1 MSTKARDA
9 QVSRVV
15 LLGTGTPIPD
25 PERSG
30 PALAVVVGEVPYIVD
45 FGPGVVRRVAAAHA
59 NGVPGL
65 EMANLCRA
73 FLTHLHSDHA
83 AGYADLIL
91 TPWVE
96 GRVEP
101 LELYGPPGT
110 QSMTEH
116 VLAAYR
122 ADIHERLA
130 GLEPANDTG
139 YQVNAHEIE
148 PGLVYRDGEVM
159 VEAFAVRHGSW
170 PAFGFKFVAPDRTI
184 VISGD
189 TAPTE
194 SIVQAAQGCDILIH
208 EVYSVAGWRKQ
219 TPARQ
224 RYHSSVHTS
233 SYELAEIAS
242 RARPR
247 LLVLYHQLL
256 WGTSERELLREVR
269 TGYDG
274 AVVSGSDLDQY

>member
-9 QVSRVV
+9 QVSTVV

-25 PERSG
+25 PDRSG
-30 PALAVVVGEVPYIVD
+30 PAVAVVVGEVPYIVD

-59 NGVPGL
+59 NGVAEL
-65 EMANLCRA
+65 EMGNLCRA

-96 GRVEP
+96 GRAEA
-101 LELYGPPGT
+101 LELYGPPG
-110 QSMTEH
+110 SKEMTRH

-122 ADIHERLA
+122 EDIHERLA
-130 GLEPANDTG
+130 GPEPANDTG
-139 YQVNAHEIE
+139 YHVNAHEIE

-170 PAFGFKFVAPDRTI
+170 PAFGFKFGAPDRTI

-208 EVYSVAGWRKQ
+208 EVYSVAGLRQ
-219 TPARQ
+219 HTPARQ

-242 RARPR
+242 RARPG

-256 WGTSERELLREVR
+256 WGTSEQELLQEVK

-274 AVVSGSDLDQY
+274 DVVSGRDLDLY

>member
-1 MSTKARDA
+1 MSRNPQRPRASK
-9 QVSRVV
+9 VV

-30 PALAVVVGEVPYIVD
+30 PSVAVVVGEEPYLVD

-59 NGVPGL
+59 HGVAEL
-65 EMANLCRA
+65 EQANLCRA
-73 FLTHLHSDHA
+73 FLTHLHSDHS
-83 AGYADLIL
+83 AGLADLIL

-110 QSMTEH
+110 QAMTEH

-122 ADIHERLA
+122 EDIDERLA

-139 YQVNAHEIE
+139 YHVNAHEIE
-148 PGLVYRDGEVM
+148 PGVVYRDGNVL
-159 VEAFAVRHGSW
+159 VESLSVRHGSW

-194 SIVQAAQGCDILIH
+194 SIVQAAQGCDVLIH
-208 EVYSVAGWRKQ
+208 EVYSVAGLRKQ
-219 TPARQ
+219 TQERQ
-224 RYHSSVHTS
+224 RYHCSVHTS
-233 SYELAEIAS
+233 SLELADIAS
-242 RARPR
+242 RARPG

-256 WGTSERELLREVR
+256 WGTSEQELMREVK

-274 AVVSGSDLDQY
+274 AVVSSRDLDKY